1 MQNNMVPKEA
11 LIAYLNDY
19 LAIGDVPDYKEAYNG
34 LQVDGKPNI
43 RRVALAVDACLKT
56 IAQAVIEGA
65 DLLIVHHG
73 LFWGAKAPITGPYYD
88 RLALLLKNDLAVY
101 ACHTP
106 LDAHPE
112 VGNNHVLARLLGF
125 EPSGMW
131 GKMEGVPLGIYTEV
145 NITRDALAQR
155 IHDTLHVVPHLIATG
170 PVQIQRLGI
179 VTGGAG
185 SMIAEA
191 QTHRIDTFLT
201 GEGAHHTYFEAEER
215 GMNVIYAGHYATET
229 VGVKALG
236 KHLEERFG
244 LQTFFIDHPTG
255 L

>member
-1 MQNNMVPKEA
+1 MQNSTVAKND

-19 LAIGDVPDYKEAYNG
+19 LALSDVPDYKEAYNG
-34 LQVDGKPNI
+34 LQVDGRPRI
-43 RRVALAVDACLKT
+43 QRVALAVDACLKT
-56 IAQAVIEGA
+56 IAQAIVEGA

-73 LFWGAKAPITGPYYD
+73 LFWGTKAPITGPYYD

-112 VGNNHVLARLLGF
+112 VGNNYVLARLLGF
-125 EPSGMW
+125 EPTGMW
-131 GKMEGVPLGIYTEV
+131 GKMEGIPLGIYTEV
-145 NITRDALAQR
+145 DITRDALAQR
-155 IHDTLHVVPHLIATG
+155 VQDILHVAPHVIATG
-170 PVQIQRLGI
+170 PTQVRRLGI
-179 VTGGAG
+179 VSGGAG
-185 SMIAEA
+185 SMIEEA
-191 QTHRIDTFLT
+191 HSHRIDTFLT
-201 GEGAHHTYFEAEER
+201 GEGQHHTYFEAEER
-215 GMNVIYAGHYATET
+215 NMNVLYAGHYATET